1 MIKFAVCDDQPQ
13 MAQEL
18 SEHLTGYME
27 EKRIAAYSVDCF
39 SSGSALLGSGGF
51 DVIFLDIQMKH
62 PDGMNSVETNS
73 ISCHLTTNPYIYKER
88 SNADLHELGEVKES
102 WPADNSFIVGVCAE
116 KLYSENPDLYKA
128 LC

>member
-51 DVIFLDIQMKH
+51 DVIFLDIQMEH
-62 PDGMNSVETNS
+62 PDGMETAKQLRRRGHRDSAAIWS
-73 ISCHLTTNPYIYKER
+73 IWTMF
-88 SNADLHELGEVKES
+88 ADAGAGRFCWSRGSLFPPPGCGS
-102 WPADNSFIVGVCAE
+102 GS
-116 KLYSENPDLYKA
+116 
-128 LC
+128 